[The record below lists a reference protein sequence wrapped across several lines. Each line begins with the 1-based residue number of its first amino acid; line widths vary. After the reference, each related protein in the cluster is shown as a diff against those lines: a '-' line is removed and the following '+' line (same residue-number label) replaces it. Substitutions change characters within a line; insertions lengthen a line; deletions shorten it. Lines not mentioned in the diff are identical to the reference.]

1 MKHRQEP
8 PSLERLRAVLDYSP
22 TTGKFT
28 WKQKTG
34 HRTVLGVDVGT
45 VDAYG
50 SIKISLD
57 TRLYPAHY
65 LAWLYVYGEWPT
77 KVKHRNA
84 NKQDNRID
92 NLFAL
97 TKDPVHGYKGS
108 SELTVGRLRELIDYN
123 PDTGSMAW
131 KVSTSN
137 RIPVGSE
144 AGSLQS
150 AGYRYVTIDGQKYL
164 AHRLA
169 WFYVHG
175 AWPKEIDHINR
186 DRLDNR
192 MSNLRM
198 ATRSQNSMNKGRR
211 SDNKSGVTGVTWHKG
226 SQKWRAVC
234 HMNGKQIQVGMFD
247 SIEEAAKA
255 YAEAAEKLHGEF
267 ANKHTDPEG
276 HPSVRPT
283 N

>member
-1 MKHRQEP
+1 MKTRQDP
-8 PSLERLRAVLDYSP
+8 PARERLLQVLDYNP
-22 TTGKFT
+22 TTGEFR

-34 HRTVLGVDVGT
+34 PRTVLGSIAGSP
-45 VDAYG
+45 DAYG
-50 SIKISLD
+50 AWKISLD
-57 TRLYPAHY
+57 GSLHPAHY

-123 PDTGSMAW
+123 PETGSMVW
-131 KVSTSN
+131 KISTSN
-137 RIPVGSE
+137 RNPVNSE
-144 AGSLQS
+144 VGTLLNT
-150 AGYRYVTIDGQKYL
+150 GYRLLTIDGQRYL
-164 AHRLA
+164 AHRIA

-175 AWPKEIDHINR
+175 FWPKEIDHINR
-186 DRLDNR
+186 DRSDNR
-192 MSNLRM
+192 MANLRI
-198 ATRSQNSMNKGRR
+198 ATRSQNNVNASRR

-226 SQKWRAVC
+226 SQKWRATC
-234 HMNGKQIQVGMFD
+234 HINGKQVQVGMFD

-255 YAEAAEKLHGEF
+255 YSEAAEKLHGEF
-267 ANKHTDPEG
+267 ATKQ
-276 HPSVRPT
+276 
-283 N
+283 